1 MKFNFWNKIAF
12 YPQKYNNMLKSNV
25 EIQEQKLVDETSGQD
40 IGFDLGVKMVK
51 DYYDATGIGTA
62 QFIGKNIIEKILSQP
77 ECIGINIYNALNEKG
92 EKTYVLVGLDK
103 ENNPI
108 LNITAVNLD
117 GQIKR
122 LNGIVADRSK
132 VVQGWFDM

>member
-1 MKFNFWNKIAF
+1 
-12 YPQKYNNMLKSNV
+12 MLKSNV
-25 EIQEQKLVDETSGQD
+25 EIQEQKLVDETSGED
-40 IGFDLGVKMVK
+40 VGFDLGVKMVK

-62 QFIGKNIIEKILSQP
+62 QFVGKNIIEKILSQP

-117 GQIKR
+117 GQIKHE
-122 LNGIVADRSK
+122 NGIVADRSK

>member
-1 MKFNFWNKIAF
+1 MF
-12 YPQKYNNMLKSNV
+12 KSNV
-25 EIQEQKLVDETSGQD
+25 EIQEQKLVDETSGED
-40 IGFDLGVKMVK
+40 IGYELGVKMVK
-51 DYYDATGIGTA
+51 DYYDTTGIGTA
-62 QFIGKNIIEKILSQP
+62 QFVGKNIIEKILNQQ
-77 ECIGINIYNALNEKG
+77 ECIGINISNALNEKG

-117 GQIKR
+117 GQFNQ
-122 LNGIVADRSK
+122 LDGIVADRSK